1 MKGLFLLLLL
11 SSALFL
17 PVHPAFA
24 GAPTWVE
31 VRSPNFIVM
40 TDSNAKQAVHLAD
53 QFERMRAVLHT
64 LLPNAKVD
72 APAPI
77 LVLALKDQKAFK
89 ALEPADYLKKGQLN
103 LAGYFQP
110 GPEKN

>member
-1 MKGLFLLLLL
+1 MKGLSLLLLL

-31 VRSPNFIVM
+31 AHSPNFIVM

-64 LLPNAKVD
+64 LCPTQRSTRPRPSWCSRSKTRKPSRLSNP
-72 APAPI
+72 PTI
-77 LVLALKDQKAFK
+77 
-89 ALEPADYLKKGQLN
+89 
-103 LAGYFQP
+103 
-110 GPEKN
+110 